1 VGEVEAG
8 AAAVQVPPVAV
19 LLVPVALGLVRP
31 IAGAEL
37 AEDRIR
43 ADRLLTAVRKI
54 RRRQAAVPILGL
66 LVRQPRRP
74 TPRAGNSTIHETSTI
89 RIIPLI
95 QSGRRVEWDFRPGR
109 LHKREANRTA
119 RGRPVLQW
127 FWSITV
133 HRSPPRLHRG
143 MRGRSRPHNL
153 PFCPTQTGW
162 CRASAILLIS
172 LSPAASASSLVAKDS
187 GADTLGRVPS
197 RRSHRKRPAWIVQR
211 RTRMAYG
218 GRPLGMPG
226 NARAL
231 VPVPT
236 SASISG

>member
-1 VGEVEAG
+1 MVFLSRTAGRMTRPSQIELSKLAIMRNNIAIQRFANLRKMQIGGSTCRDPNSFSLRYCLRLLSARLPSPREAEVGEVEAG
-8 AAAVQVPPVAV
+8 AVAVQVPPVAV
-19 LLVPVALGLVRP
+19 LLVPVALGP

-66 LVRQPRRP
+66 LVPQPRRP

-95 QSGRRVEWDFRPGR
+95 QSGQRVEWDFRPGR
-109 LHKREANRTA
+109 LYNGEANRTA

-133 HRSPPRLHRG
+133 LGPDGPRLHRG

-162 CRASAILLIS
+162 SRASAIL
-172 LSPAASASSLVAKDS
+172 
-187 GADTLGRVPS
+187 
-197 RRSHRKRPAWIVQR
+197 
-211 RTRMAYG
+211 
-218 GRPLGMPG
+218 
-226 NARAL
+226 
-231 VPVPT
+231 
-236 SASISG
+236 

>member
-1 VGEVEAG
+1 MACNIARSPNQASQAASGSAELHCHRDRANGFPQPHSRTHDTAIPNRTLQTRHNEEQHRNSTICKSKGRCKFGGSTCRGPNSFSLRYCLRLLSAQLPSPREAEVGEVEAG

-43 ADRLLTAVRKI
+43 AGLLTAVRKI

-127 FWSITV
+127 FW
-133 HRSPPRLHRG
+133 
-143 MRGRSRPHNL
+143 
-153 PFCPTQTGW
+153 
-162 CRASAILLIS
+162 
-172 LSPAASASSLVAKDS
+172 
-187 GADTLGRVPS
+187 
-197 RRSHRKRPAWIVQR
+197 
-211 RTRMAYG
+211 
-218 GRPLGMPG
+218 
-226 NARAL
+226 
-231 VPVPT
+231 
-236 SASISG
+236 

>member
-1 VGEVEAG
+1 MEAG

-127 FWSITV
+127 V
-133 HRSPPRLHRG
+133 DPARGPRLHRG

-172 LSPAASASSLVAKDS
+172 LSPAASPSSLVAKDS
-187 GADTLGRVPS
+187 GADTLGRVPQGGPIGNG
-197 RRSHRKRPAWIVQR
+197 RR
-211 RTRMAYG
+211 G
-218 GRPLGMPG
+218 
-226 NARAL
+226 
-231 VPVPT
+231 
-236 SASISG
+236 